1 MQQNSKKFRL
11 QRLITTIILTYMRK
25 QLLSLCLVMLSTGMA
40 WADDTQT
47 VTIDGRDIA
56 KTVKKITFSGDDVIL
71 HYADGST
78 ESATDMELVK
88 ITFTPSSTGIL
99 KSNVAL
105 DAKAEWYDL
114 SGRRLNGVPT
124 VSGTYIKRTTSKTI
138 KVQK

>member
-1 MQQNSKKFRL
+1 
-11 QRLITTIILTYMRK
+11 MRK

-114 SGRRLNGVPT
+114 SG
-124 VSGTYIKRTTSKTI
+124 
-138 KVQK
+138 